1 MAGCALEGAVRCET
15 KTLVGCWD
23 AAYGDQ
29 SAEGNC
35 RLGCVIGLMSP
46 TLSVLRRIL
55 RGTLKSMGGSGV
67 ALSWRRS
74 IRVRRND

>member
-1 MAGCALEGAVRCET
+1 MRCET

-29 SAEGNC
+29 SAEGKC

-46 TLSVLRRIL
+46 TLSRLRRIL
-55 RGTLKSMGGSGV
+55 RGTLKSRGEV
-67 ALSWRRS
+67 A
-74 IRVRRND
+74 